1 MSFLNG
7 LSKIGERQI
16 LNDLCING
24 CTMLKK
30 KKEPKR
36 KDHLVGNDQANADT
50 KLKRKKMMA
59 QEKPK
64 YNNPKHWLLQNED
77 ELT

>member
-1 MSFLNG
+1 
-7 LSKIGERQI
+7 
-16 LNDLCING
+16 
-24 CTMLKK
+24 MLKK
-30 KKEPKR
+30 KKEPKK
-36 KDHLVGNDQANADT
+36 KDHLVGNDQVNADA

-77 ELT
+77 ELM